1 MRLTATRWTGRKVR
15 VSCSSS
21 KLSLN
26 LCSIPCNGSA
36 AVARRSRTSTLRRAS
51 SSASRFS
58 GPLVKSRL
66 PSSRR
71 TALLTGRGPS
81 PASHRMEWGTRFI
94 WERYGLPIYITEN
107 GLSCTDSIHLDGK
120 VHDPAR
126 IDFTHRYL
134 LALRRAIDS
143 GVDVR
148 GYFHWSLLDNF
159 EWSEGYN
166 ERFGLIYLD
175 YATGKRTPKDSA
187 AWYAKVAETNGKNL

>member
-1 MRLTATRWTGRKVR
+1 M
-15 VSCSSS
+15 
-21 KLSLN
+21 
-26 LCSIPCNGSA
+26 
-36 AVARRSRTSTLRRAS
+36 
-51 SSASRFS
+51 
-58 GPLVKSRL
+58 
-66 PSSRR
+66 
-71 TALLTGRGPS
+71 
-81 PASHRMEWGTRFI
+81 GTRFI

-175 YATGKRTPKDSA
+175 YATGKRTPKIVLPGTPRWPKRTEKICEKARYGPSLC
-187 AWYAKVAETNGKNL
+187 VCFL

>member
-1 MRLTATRWTGRKVR
+1 M
-15 VSCSSS
+15 
-21 KLSLN
+21 
-26 LCSIPCNGSA
+26 
-36 AVARRSRTSTLRRAS
+36 
-51 SSASRFS
+51 
-58 GPLVKSRL
+58 
-66 PSSRR
+66 
-71 TALLTGRGPS
+71 
-81 PASHRMEWGTRFI
+81 GTRFI

-175 YATGKRTPKDSA
+175 YATGKRTPKIVLPGTPRWPKRTEKSVKRHGMA
-187 AWYAKVAETNGKNL
+187 PRYVFVSSKRCPLR